1 MCCRCPQNVDEQI
14 YIDVDSW
21 HTKSGLVFKKL
32 FRIRLKLKIILLV
45 DEQIYI
51 DVDSWH
57 TKSGLVFK
65 KLFRIRLKLKI
76 ILLWTCFKTYYEY
89 LP

>member
-32 FRIRLKLKIILLV
+32 FRIR
-45 DEQIYI
+45 QIKNYFTM
-51 DVDSWH
+51 DMS
-57 TKSGLVFK
+57 
-65 KLFRIRLKLKI
+65 
-76 ILLWTCFKTYYEY
+76 
-89 LP
+89 